1 MITEGAIRQLLPGNT
16 LVAEC
21 RDRREMD
28 ATYGMAVALRKA
40 EGLVLEIVRDAL
52 RGVVMVS
59 APSAWRG
66 DEAPW
71 DGAGHRYTRSRL
83 TPERPDVG
91 DRWSGDL
98 RQAAQ
103 KLGLSEY
110 KVRKLAE
117 RGELRCHVSATTGR
131 VSITGKAIK
140 EYWNRQNPHAV

>member
-28 ATYGMAVALRKA
+28 ETYRKAVELRMA

-59 APSAWRG
+59 APSPWRG
-66 DEAPW
+66 DEAPCT
-71 DGAGHRYTRSRL
+71 GQRRYERSRL

-117 RGELRCHVSATTGR
+117 SGELRCHVSATTGR

-140 EYWNRQNPHAV
+140 EYWNRQNPHVA